1 MRKSPKLPPR
11 AARQITRQLDES
23 LGVVRSVPRPS
34 VGWVRTIRQALGM
47 TQKQLAA
54 RLDVTRRAVS
64 GLESDEIAGRVTLDR
79 LRRVADALGCEL
91 QYHLVPRVSLE
102 DTIARQ
108 ASQRAASKLAR
119 VHVSQTLEASPVAST
134 THAHQLKEL
143 ADEMRMQRASD
154 LWDE

>member
-1 MRKSPKLPPR
+1 MVDSHSTQVTSAPPFIH
-11 AARQITRQLDES
+11 ALEAR
-23 LGVVRSVPRPS
+23 
-34 VGWVRTIRQALGM
+34 
-47 TQKQLAA
+47 
-54 RLDVTRRAVS
+54 
-64 GLESDEIAGRVTLDR
+64 EIARK
-79 LRRVADALGCEL
+79 
-91 QYHLVPRVSLE
+91 
-102 DTIARQ
+102 